1 VQAFYNEVIQATRY
15 MIDMMVGGALMNK
28 IKDEAYSLAEEM
40 MLNNYHC
47 SNEWTPSKKAGG
59 DLMSML

>member
-1 VQAFYNEVIQATRY
+1 